1 MYGEAEN
8 QFRVSKNHKNLIIM
22 KKKSNLLEGFEA
34 INDAKMNSVIAGGTS
49 WDTETVQFDNA
60 DCGPTEAD
68 EYIFTY
74 LDGDLQPTSFSMDT

>member
-1 MYGEAEN
+1 
-8 QFRVSKNHKNLIIM
+8 
-22 KKKSNLLEGFEA
+22 
-34 INDAKMNSVIAGGTS
+34 MNSVIAGGTS